1 MKTNGGHSFGASV
14 IGAFNRCFAA
24 YRSFRRDHRGFAAV
38 EMAFIFPV
46 MILIY
51 FGLVD
56 GTNLL
61 SAKRKITLAASTLG
75 DLTTQ
80 APGEITTTDL
90 TDFYEALEPIMDPF
104 PASGIN
110 ITIRDYKLADSGTTA
125 DKRWQNTNG
134 GICGSDAS
142 GTQKTEMATKLMT
155 RGNDVVVASV
165 CASITPITGMM
176 FGISVFDLQS
186 EVMYA
191 PRQSKTLVCTNC

>member
-1 MKTNGGHSFGASV
+1 MKASSTSSSGV
-14 IGAFNRCFAA
+14 IGGFNRCFAA
-24 YRSFRRDHRGFAAV
+24 YRAFRRDHKGFAAV

-80 APGEITTTDL
+80 APGSITTSDL
-90 TDFYEALEPIMDPF
+90 NDFYEALEPIMDPF
-104 PASGIN
+104 PASGIS
-110 ITIRDYKLADSGTTA
+110 ITIRDYKLQGSTA
-125 DKRWQNTNG
+125 DKRWQHSNG
-134 GICGSDAS
+134 SVCGSDAS
-142 GTQKTEMATKLMT
+142 GTQKTEMAEKLMT
-155 RGNDVVVASV
+155 RGNDVVIASV
-165 CASITPITGMM
+165 CASITPITGMVL
-176 FGISVFDLQS
+176 GLSTFDLQS

-191 PRQSKTLVCTNC
+191 PRQSTILDCTNC